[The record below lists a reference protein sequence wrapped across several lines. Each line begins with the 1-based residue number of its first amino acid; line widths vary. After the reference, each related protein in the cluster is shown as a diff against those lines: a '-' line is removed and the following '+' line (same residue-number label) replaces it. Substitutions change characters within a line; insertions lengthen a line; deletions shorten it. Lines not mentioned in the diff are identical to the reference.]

1 MRNREFVSNGRVVLG
16 RGTEYPIN
24 EKSNSVI
31 FFFRPRFILCYRNPS
46 KRLSQT
52 RFSYR
57 RLGFLYSCLNPCTN
71 PQGNNVLLLFLK
83 KTTVYKLQVEQP
95 SKTLARKM
103 TVAKN
108 IEIQTDVLTMSW
120 TSC

>member
-16 RGTEYPIN
+16 RGREYSIN

-31 FFFRPRFILCYRNPS
+31 FFCPRFILSYRTPS

-52 RFSYR
+52 RFSYS
-57 RLGFLYSCLNPCTN
+57 RLGLLYSCLNPCTN

-103 TVAKN
+103 TAAKN